1 MIADVLESI
10 VNVLIDDGIR
20 VVGLAVLKVITFGR
34 YKSAGPSSLLV
45 EGGVG
50 LLAIAAALAAVVKL
64 VW

>member
-1 MIADVLESI
+1 MIADVLED
-10 VNVLIDDGIR
+10 VVRVLIENGIR

-34 YKSAGPSSLLV
+34 YKSAGSSSLLV

-50 LLAIAAALAAVVKL
+50 LLAIAAALAAVVKS